1 MGQKPSK
8 GSSTESSNWRKR
20 LEEKEKRSELIP
32 DATHLGPQFC
42 KSCWF
47 ARHGLV
53 ECNGHYLCLSCLTLL
68 LTVSDRCPICKLPL
82 PDKLSLTRAPT
93 APPPP
98 PYKP

>member
-1 MGQKPSK
+1 MGQ
-8 GSSTESSNWRKR
+8 GSSKRGSNKSPMESTTPRH
-20 LEEKEKRSELIP
+20 EERRSDLVA
-32 DATHLGPQFC
+32 DATNIGPQFC

-68 LTVSDRCPICKLPL
+68 LTVSDRCPICKFPL
-82 PDKLSLTRAPT
+82 PDKLKLTKSPS

-98 PYKP
+98 PYQP